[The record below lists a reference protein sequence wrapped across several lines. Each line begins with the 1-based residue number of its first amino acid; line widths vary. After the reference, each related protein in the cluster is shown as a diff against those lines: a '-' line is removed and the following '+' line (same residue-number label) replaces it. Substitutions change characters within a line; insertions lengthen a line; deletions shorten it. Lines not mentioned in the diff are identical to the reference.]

1 MKNRYVI
8 RIPYLVAKKMS
19 QDMHQDQKAAEE
31 LDEQRVKI
39 VRKIGQKLE
48 EQLSTRNLSA
58 NRIAKTTGM
67 KPETLYRIRDGSQ
80 LPSCETIIKVK
91 QMIPNLDLNWWLFDQ
106 GDSNLQSSEALKAEN
121 EYLKTEIEKY
131 RKMVIEISRL
141 IEKSVP

>member
-8 RIPYLVAKKMS
+8 RIPYLVLKKMS
-19 QDMHQDQKAAEE
+19 QDLHQDQKTAEE
-31 LDEQRVKI
+31 LDAQREKI
-39 VRKIGQKLE
+39 VRQIGQKLE

-58 NRIAKTTGM
+58 NRLATTTGM

-80 LPSCETIIKVK
+80 LPSCDTIIKVK
-91 QMIPNLDLNWWLFDQ
+91 QMIPDLDLNWWLFDQ
-106 GDSNLQSSEALKAEN
+106 GESNLQSSDALKAEN
-121 EYLKTEIEKY
+121 EHLRTEVEKY